1 MRSAAFLQ
9 VSAAAIVLVIAG
21 PAAGVAAADDGRE
34 ERNGRRERTLAATL
48 DAVAVPLTSPVVV
61 DGNFDEAVWHDAP
74 AIGDFIQR
82 EPTEGAPPTE
92 RTEARVAYDDQ
103 AVYVAVRAF
112 DREPARITGMLTRRD
127 ERSPSDWV
135 RVAIDSYHNRRSA
148 YEFSVNPAGVKADRY
163 YYNDNDNDDSW
174 DAVWDVQVSRDADG
188 WRAEFRIPFSQLRFA
203 SGGGPVGF
211 AVIRELQRANE
222 ISSWPLLARSLQ
234 GYVSQFGEV
243 TGLRPGGS
251 PKRLELVPYTLGEVV
266 LTDVEEGD
274 PLTKPTNPGASVGL
288 DMKYAVTPALTMT
301 ATINPDFGQVEA
313 DPAAVNLDAFEL
325 FFNERRPFFVE
336 GSGIF
341 RFNIDCNDGDCTGLL
356 YSRRIGRVPQVE
368 PDIADE
374 DYIEG
379 PAAVTILGAA
389 KLAGR
394 IGAFSVGALSAA
406 TQEEHATIA
415 SGLER
420 TDTVIEP
427 LTAFNLMRAR
437 REFANRSNLGMM
449 LTSTTR
455 RNTADTSMLAEQAV
469 TGGMDYDWRI
479 GERYSIS
486 GFWAGSRIFGEPEAM
501 TRVQEN
507 AVHYYQRPD
516 ADYIELD
523 PNATSLGGHAG
534 SVNVGKIA
542 GEKVRFSGIYGYKT
556 PGFEINDLGF
566 QRRADER
573 TMNHWVQWRDQVPGK
588 YKRQYMINFNQWAG
602 WNFGGDNLFSG
613 GNVNMH
619 WWWQNNWRAGF
630 GVNGNA
636 SGLRD
641 RATRGGPGVRSNPM
655 LGVWHYIEFDD
666 RRAVFPGYNGFV
678 GGDGLG
684 SLQVEANPKV
694 NWRPTR
700 ALRFEVGLRYRRNT
714 DDAQWVENVD
724 DDDGATHYVFGRLQ
738 QRTVAMT
745 VRLNYT
751 MSPNLSFQSYMEPFV
766 STGHY
771 ETYKELTDGR
781 AEVYADRY
789 APYAYADN
797 ADFNFRSYR
806 TTNVL
811 RWEYK
816 PGSALFVVWNQ
827 GRQERIEGQHGE
839 FDFGR
844 DFSGVFTAPSR
855 NAFLV
860 KFTRWF
866 NF

>member
-1 MRSAAFLQ
+1 MGNLRLRFAPGM
-9 VSAAAIVLVIAG
+9 IVALALWNLTPSGAVAMAG
-21 PAAGVAAADDGRE
+21 GARDRA
-34 ERNGRRERTLAATL
+34 TLAV
-48 DAVAVPLTSPVVV
+48 DAVAVPTSSPVVI
-61 DGNFDEAVWHDAP
+61 DGTFDEAVWRDAP
-74 AIGDFIQR
+74 AIGEFIQR
-82 EPTEGAPPTE
+82 EPSEGAAPTE

-103 AVYVAVRAF
+103 AVYVAVHAF
-112 DREPARITGMLTRRD
+112 DREAAGITGMLTRRD

-135 RVAIDSYHNRRSA
+135 RVVIDSYHDRRSA
-148 YEFSVNPAGVKADRY
+148 FEFSVNPAGVKADRY
-163 YYNDNDNDDSW
+163 YFNDSDNDDSW
-174 DAVWDVQVSRDADG
+174 DAVWDVQVARDGDG
-188 WRAEFRIPFSQLRFA
+188 WRAEFRIPFSQLRFSA
-203 SGGGPVGF
+203 AGGPVGF
-211 AVIRELQRANE
+211 AVVRELPRANE
-222 ISSWPLLARSLQ
+222 TSSWPLLARSVQ

-243 TGLRPGGS
+243 NGLRPGGS
-251 PKRLELVPYTLGEVV
+251 PKRLELLPYTLGEVV
-266 LTDVEEGD
+266 LTDVDEGD

-288 DMKYAVTPALTMT
+288 DLKYAVTPALTVT

-313 DPAAVNLDAFEL
+313 DPATVNLEAFEL

-341 RFNIDCNDGDCTGLL
+341 RFNIDCNDGECTGLF

-368 PDIADE
+368 PDVADDE
-374 DYIEG
+374 YIEG
-379 PAAVTILGAA
+379 PDAVTILGAA

-394 IGAFSVGALSAA
+394 IGGFSVGALSSV
-406 TQEEHATIA
+406 TQEEQATIA
-415 SGLER
+415 SGLSR
-420 TDTVIEP
+420 TETVVEP
-427 LTAFNLMRAR
+427 LTGFNLLRAR
-437 REFANRSNLGMM
+437 REFANRSNLGVM

-455 RNTADTSMLAEQAV
+455 RLTADTRFLAEQAF
-469 TGGMDYDWRI
+469 TGGMDYDWRL
-479 GERYSIS
+479 GDRYSLS
-486 GFWAGSRIFGEPEAM
+486 GFWAASRISGDPEAM

-516 ADYIELD
+516 ADYVEHD
-523 PNATSLGGHAG
+523 PNATSLSGHAG
-534 SVNVGKIA
+534 SLAVGKIA
-542 GEKVRFSGIYGYKT
+542 GEKLRFSGNYAYKS

-566 QRRADER
+566 ERRADER
-573 TMNHWVQWRDQVPGK
+573 TVNHWVQLRDQVPGK
-588 YKRQYMINFNQWAG
+588 YKRQFMVNFNQWAG
-602 WNFGGDNLFSG
+602 WNFGGDNLYNG

-636 SGLRD
+636 AGLRD
-641 RATRGGPGVRSNPM
+641 RATRGGPGVLSNPM

-678 GGDGLG
+678 GGDRHG

-700 ALRFEVGLRYRRNT
+700 AFRLEAGLRLRRNT
-714 DDAQWVENVD
+714 DDAQWVENID
-724 DDDGATHYVFGRLQ
+724 DDAGVTHYVFGRLQ

-745 VRLNYT
+745 FRLNYT
-751 MSPNLSFQSYMEPFV
+751 LSPNLSFQSYMEPFV

-771 ETYKELTDGR
+771 ETYKQLTDAR
-781 AEVYADRY
+781 ADNYADRY

-797 ADFNFRSYR
+797 ADFNFRSFR

-811 RWEYK
+811 RWEYQ

-827 GRQERIEGQHGE
+827 GRQERIEGENGQ

-844 DFSGVFTAPSR
+844 DFGGVFDTPSR
-855 NAFLV
+855 NVFLV
-860 KFTRWF
+860 KFSKWF